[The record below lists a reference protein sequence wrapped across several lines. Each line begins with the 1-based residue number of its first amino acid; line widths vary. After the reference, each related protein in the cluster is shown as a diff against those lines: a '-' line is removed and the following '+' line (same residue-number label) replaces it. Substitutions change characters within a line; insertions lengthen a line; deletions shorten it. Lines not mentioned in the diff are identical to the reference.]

1 MSNKIKGITIQIGAD
16 TLGLDKALKDVEQ
29 KSKSAA
35 AEIKEVEKAVRITG
49 DSTELWTQ
57 KQALLKTA
65 LEESEKKLKLLEDAQ
80 EQVSKQ
86 AERGDITAE
95 QYRAFQR
102 EIEYARSAVNHYSDE
117 LENTNEKI
125 KELNQTS
132 QNDVSILKSLDSEIK
147 TVEKAIRDTGD
158 STVLWT
164 QKQKLL
170 ENALEESAKDLQKLE
185 EKQEEVNKQFMNGEI
200 SAEQYRAFQ
209 REIEYAKSA
218 VVNYSEELRDTNQRL
233 EELSGTTEET
243 AENSEELSEDIEDVG
258 KKSENSKDGVS
269 KFKDNLVNLAKEGF
283 GLVVDGA
290 KKAAG
295 EIIKFAED
303 SVKTGAEF
311 EAAMSSV
318 SAISGAT
325 AEETELLTAKAEEMG
340 ATTKFTAKES
350 AEAFQYM
357 AMAGWEAQDML
368 DGIGGVLDLAA
379 ASGTELS
386 TTSDIVTDALTAMKL
401 SAEDTAHFVDV
412 MAAATSNSNTNVEM
426 LGESFRYAAPIVG
439 TMGGNIEDLS
449 LALGIMANS
458 GIKGSMAGNS
468 LKNALVNLVKP
479 TKQQTAAMAELGL
492 ITSETQTVFDEEKI
506 SKAQT
511 KVENKLLDLE
521 KAQNSYNAAVE
532 KYGEDSANAENALIN
547 LQKAEN
553 NLTQAQEELSAAQ
566 QGTEKTI
573 ITGQSAFTDA
583 YGNMKPLKEILD
595 TLRSSLGAI
604 NVDLVDSEGNA
615 REYEDIIADLEQ
627 SEEGLTQAEQLKNAA
642 IIFGKQNLAGMLSII
657 NASEEDYNKLAD
669 SIANCDGA
677 AQNMSSTMID
687 NLQGDMTL
695 LNSAVDGMKISL
707 SKELT
712 PVIRNVVQFITSKI
726 PDVERMLKPV
736 FEKSADFIKN
746 ALEKLPALWKTIRE
760 SDAVGYLQEVILKTV
775 EVGGEL
781 LDVLENVPII
791 GDQISNFRISLNV
804 NEATQKARDLADNIQ
819 ADVDKMDEL
828 QKSADEQIKTDF
840 ADIYVTER
848 LYDNLKDL
856 VDENGKVKA
865 GYEDRVSFITHEL
878 SEATGIEIELVDGQI
893 AKYQELQ
900 EQIEETVRK
909 QKAQVFQGAYSEM
922 YSEALLQNEKAI
934 EEYGELQDIID
945 ESAANVE
952 RLESR
957 FERRAKNGLSGNMF
971 YVYDELVQKI
981 GKLNSQNAEEWYK
994 KGFFQNEE
1002 EYKQYLAETEKLYTS
1017 RNSQRQ
1023 LKAQVD
1029 ENNWVIQQ
1037 YEKAEEEFYA
1047 GRYSLAQ
1054 SYYASIDEF
1063 DRSRV
1068 DNSEKNTEEII
1079 EDTKKQLDKALK
1091 DYKSATALHL
1101 KDAESTAHDSVH
1113 RAVEDMK
1120 KQGLT
1125 GAEMLKTGII
1135 NKLSEID
1142 GFDASKLVQYCDEL
1156 GVTLGEALGS
1166 MTAENFSYYM
1176 NDIDNTINSFI
1187 DRIPDKPVFSTLK
1200 SSMEQMRDI
1209 YYERIGYYADGGFL
1223 RNGQG
1228 IVAEAG
1234 PELIEIVSG
1243 GAKITPLTKNSENIP
1258 LFAKGGFLGRN
1269 SAFVNEVSPELIQI
1283 MNGNLRTNS
1292 VSRVSANAE
1301 NSGKTVINNYY
1312 EYTTNA
1318 EIASTYDV
1326 YRLNEDLDTA
1336 RRRIDGGRGIV
1347 T

>member
-35 AEIKEVEKAVRITG
+35 TEIKEVEKAVRITG

-117 LENTNEKI
+117 L
-125 KELNQTS
+125 
-132 QNDVSILKSLDSEIK
+132 QN
-147 TVEKAIRDTGD
+147 A
-158 STVLWT
+158 
-164 QKQKLL
+164 
-170 ENALEESAKDLQKLE
+170 
-185 EKQEEVNKQFMNGEI
+185 
-200 SAEQYRAFQ
+200 
-209 REIEYAKSA
+209 
-218 VVNYSEELRDTNQRL
+218 NQRL
-233 EELSGTTEET
+233 EELNGTTEET
-243 AENSEELSEDIEDVG
+243 AENSDELSENIEDVG

-269 KFKDNLVNLAKEGF
+269 KLKDNLVNLAKEGF
-283 GLVVDGA
+283 ALVVDGA

-426 LGESFRYAAPIVG
+426 LGESFQYAAPIVG

-595 TLRSSLGAI
+595 TLRDSLGAI

-712 PVIRNVVQFITSKI
+712 PVIRNVVQFTTSKI
-726 PDVERMLKPV
+726 PDIQRFLQPIFK
-736 FEKSADFIKN
+736 KAGDFISL
-746 ALEKLPALWKTIRE
+746 ALEKIPSIT
-760 SDAVGYLQEVILKTV
+760 KTV
-775 EVGGEL
+775 KDGLSPAIDFLGEVFENTVSFGMEL

-893 AKYQELQ
+893 SKYKELQ

-981 GKLNSQNAEEWYK
+981 GKLNSQNAEEWYE

-1063 DRSRV
+1063 DRSRA
-1068 DNSEKNTEEII
+1068 DNSEKNNEEII

-1091 DYKSATALHL
+1091 DYKSATTLHL
-1101 KDAESTAHDSVH
+1101 KDAESSAHDSVH

-1228 IVAEAG
+1228 IIAEAG

-1269 SAFVNEVSPELIQI
+1269 SAVVNEVSPELIRI
-1283 MNGNLRTNS
+1283 MNGGSRTNS

-1336 RRRIDGGRGIV
+1336 RRRMEGGRGIV

>member
-102 EIEYARSAVNHYSDE
+102 EVEYARSAVNHYSNE
-117 LENTNEKI
+117 L
-125 KELNQTS
+125 
-132 QNDVSILKSLDSEIK
+132 QN
-147 TVEKAIRDTGD
+147 A
-158 STVLWT
+158 
-164 QKQKLL
+164 
-170 ENALEESAKDLQKLE
+170 
-185 EKQEEVNKQFMNGEI
+185 
-200 SAEQYRAFQ
+200 
-209 REIEYAKSA
+209 
-218 VVNYSEELRDTNQRL
+218 NQRL

-243 AENSEELSEDIEDVG
+243 AENIEDVG

-269 KFKDNLVNLAKEGF
+269 KLKDGLKNLAKEGF

-290 KKAAG
+290 KKAAE

-318 SAISGAT
+318 TAISGAT

-426 LGESFRYAAPIVG
+426 LGESFQYAAPIVG

-566 QGTEKTI
+566 QGTEETI

-595 TLRSSLGAI
+595 TLRDSFGVI

-687 NLQGDMTL
+687 NLQGDMKL
-695 LNSAVDGMKISL
+695 LDSAVDGMKISL

-726 PDVERMLKPV
+726 PDIQRFLQPIFK
-736 FEKSADFIKN
+736 KAGDFISL
-746 ALEKLPALWKTIRE
+746 ALEKIPSIAETVKDGLSPAIDFL
-760 SDAVGYLQEVILKTV
+760 GEVFENTV
-775 EVGGEL
+775 SFGGEL
-781 LDVLENVPII
+781 LDVLENVPILGSAI
-791 GDQISNFRISLNV
+791 NDFRISLNV

-828 QKSADEQIKTDF
+828 QKSADEQVKKDF

-865 GYEDRVSFITHEL
+865 GYEDRVSFITNEL

-900 EQIEETVRK
+900 EKIEETVRK

-934 EEYGELQDIID
+934 EEYGELQDIIAENRKIIED
-945 ESAANVE
+945 FKAQFRQESDDWWYDDFISNYGELSENSLDKWKKQGVIDDNEYEKLESAFKNISTSMDSTRRLKSQVE
-952 RLESR
+952 
-957 FERRAKNGLSGNMF
+957 
-971 YVYDELVQKI
+971 
-981 GKLNSQNAEEWYK
+981 
-994 KGFFQNEE
+994 
-1002 EYKQYLAETEKLYTS
+1002 
-1017 RNSQRQ
+1017 
-1023 LKAQVD
+1023 

-1091 DYKSATALHL
+1091 DYKSRIELDQR
-1101 KDAESTAHDSVH
+1101 DAEQKTKESVH

-1135 NKLSEID
+1135 DKLSEID
-1142 GFDASKLVQYCDEL
+1142 GFDVSKLIEYCNEL
-1156 GVTLGEALGS
+1156 GITLGEALGS
-1166 MTAENFSYYM
+1166 MTAENAGRYISQMTSEFDMVINTLSDFHVPTDALEHIRDMIGGM
-1176 NDIDNTINSFI
+1176 N
-1187 DRIPDKPVFSTLK
+1187 
-1200 SSMEQMRDI
+1200 
-1209 YYERIGYYADGGFL
+1209 YYADGGFL

-1234 PELIEIVSG
+1234 PELIEIVNG
-1243 GAKITPLTKNSENIP
+1243 GAKITPLTQNAKNTFTEHLP
-1258 LFAKGGFLGRN
+1258 MFAKGGFLGKN
-1269 SAFVNEVSPELIQI
+1269 SAVVNEVSPELIRI
-1283 MNGNLRTNS
+1283 MNGNSRGNS

-1326 YRLNEDLDTA
+1326 YKLNEDLDMA
-1336 RRRIDGGRGIV
+1336 RRRIEGGRGIV

>member
-35 AEIKEVEKAVRITG
+35 TEIKEVEKAVRITG

-80 EQVSKQ
+80 EQVNKQ

-117 LENTNEKI
+117 L
-125 KELNQTS
+125 
-132 QNDVSILKSLDSEIK
+132 QN
-147 TVEKAIRDTGD
+147 A
-158 STVLWT
+158 
-164 QKQKLL
+164 
-170 ENALEESAKDLQKLE
+170 
-185 EKQEEVNKQFMNGEI
+185 
-200 SAEQYRAFQ
+200 
-209 REIEYAKSA
+209 
-218 VVNYSEELRDTNQRL
+218 NQRL
-233 EELSGTTEET
+233 EELNGTTEET
-243 AENSEELSEDIEDVG
+243 AENSEELSENIEDVG
-258 KKSENSKDGVS
+258 KKSDNSKDGVS
-269 KFKDNLVNLAKEGF
+269 KLKDNLVNLAKEGF

-318 SAISGAT
+318 TAISGAT

-379 ASGTELS
+379 ASGTELA
-386 TTSDIVTDALTAMKL
+386 TTSDIVTDAITAMKL

-426 LGESFRYAAPIVG
+426 LGESFQYAAPIVG

-521 KAQNSYNAAVE
+521 KAQNSYNAAIE

-595 TLRSSLGAI
+595 TLRDSLGAI

-712 PVIRNVVQFITSKI
+712 PVIRNVVQFTTSKI
-726 PDVERMLKPV
+726 PDIQRFLQPIFK
-736 FEKSADFIKN
+736 KAGDFISL
-746 ALEKLPALWKTIRE
+746 ALEKIPSIA
-760 SDAVGYLQEVILKTV
+760 KTV
-775 EVGGEL
+775 KDGLSPAIDFLGEVFENTVSFGMEL

-878 SEATGIEIELVDGQI
+878 SQATGIEIELVDGQI
-893 AKYQELQ
+893 SKYKELQ

-934 EEYGELQDIID
+934 EKYQNLQEEYEKNEENMQNAIESFYSGLGRNGGVGIGNGGFYNYEDLVRTFGELSEGNLKDWNDKGVLSD
-945 ESAANVE
+945 EDYETLKAGYKN
-952 RLESR
+952 
-957 FERRAKNGLSGNMF
+957 RRSTMDSIHK
-971 YVYDELVQKI
+971 
-981 GKLNSQNAEEWYK
+981 
-994 KGFFQNEE
+994 
-1002 EYKQYLAETEKLYTS
+1002 
-1017 RNSQRQ
+1017 

-1047 GRYSLAQ
+1047 GRYENAIQ
-1054 SYYASIDEF
+1054 YYTSVEDLDKA
-1063 DRSRV
+1063 RV

-1091 DYKSATALHL
+1091 DYKSATTLHL
-1101 KDAESTAHDSVH
+1101 KDAESSAHDSVD

-1120 KQGLT
+1120 KQGLS

-1228 IVAEAG
+1228 IIAEAG

-1269 SAFVNEVSPELIQI
+1269 SAVVNEVSPELIRI
-1283 MNGNLRTNS
+1283 MNGGSRTNS

-1336 RRRIDGGRGIV
+1336 RRRMEGGRGIV

>member
-117 LENTNEKI
+117 L
-125 KELNQTS
+125 
-132 QNDVSILKSLDSEIK
+132 QN
-147 TVEKAIRDTGD
+147 A
-158 STVLWT
+158 
-164 QKQKLL
+164 
-170 ENALEESAKDLQKLE
+170 
-185 EKQEEVNKQFMNGEI
+185 
-200 SAEQYRAFQ
+200 
-209 REIEYAKSA
+209 
-218 VVNYSEELRDTNQRL
+218 NQRL
-233 EELSGTTEET
+233 EELNGTTEET
-243 AENSEELSEDIEDVG
+243 AENSDELSENIEDVG

-269 KFKDNLVNLAKEGF
+269 KLKDNLVNLAKEGF
-283 GLVVDGA
+283 ALVVDGA

-426 LGESFRYAAPIVG
+426 LGESFQYAAPIVG

-595 TLRSSLGAI
+595 TLRDSLGAI

-712 PVIRNVVQFITSKI
+712 PVIRNVVQFTTSKI
-726 PDVERMLKPV
+726 PDIQRFLQPIFK
-736 FEKSADFIKN
+736 KAGDFISL
-746 ALEKLPALWKTIRE
+746 ALEKIPSIT
-760 SDAVGYLQEVILKTV
+760 KTV
-775 EVGGEL
+775 KDGLSPAIDFLGEVFENTVSFGMEL

-893 AKYQELQ
+893 SKYKELQ

-1068 DNSEKNTEEII
+1068 DNSEKNNEEII

-1091 DYKSATALHL
+1091 DYKSATTLHL
-1101 KDAESTAHDSVH
+1101 KDAESSAHDSVH

-1142 GFDASKLVQYCDEL
+1142 GFDASRLVQYCDEL

-1200 SSMEQMRDI
+1200 SSMEQARDI

-1269 SAFVNEVSPELIQI
+1269 SAVVNEVSPELIRI
-1283 MNGNLRTNS
+1283 MNGGSRTNS

-1336 RRRIDGGRGIV
+1336 RRRMEGGRGIV

>member
-35 AEIKEVEKAVRITG
+35 TEIKEVEKAVRITG

-80 EQVSKQ
+80 EQVNKQ

-117 LENTNEKI
+117 L
-125 KELNQTS
+125 
-132 QNDVSILKSLDSEIK
+132 QN
-147 TVEKAIRDTGD
+147 A
-158 STVLWT
+158 
-164 QKQKLL
+164 
-170 ENALEESAKDLQKLE
+170 
-185 EKQEEVNKQFMNGEI
+185 
-200 SAEQYRAFQ
+200 
-209 REIEYAKSA
+209 
-218 VVNYSEELRDTNQRL
+218 NQRL
-233 EELSGTTEET
+233 EELNGTTEET
-243 AENSEELSEDIEDVG
+243 AENSDELSENIEDVG

-269 KFKDNLVNLAKEGF
+269 KLKDNLVNLAKEGF
-283 GLVVDGA
+283 ALVVDGA

-426 LGESFRYAAPIVG
+426 LGESFQYAAPIVG

-468 LKNALVNLVKP
+468 LKDALVNLVKP

-492 ITSETQTVFDEEKI
+492 IISETQTVFDEEKI

-595 TLRSSLGAI
+595 TLRDSLGAI

-726 PDVERMLKPV
+726 PDIQRFLQPIFK
-736 FEKSADFIKN
+736 KAGDFISL
-746 ALEKLPALWKTIRE
+746 ALEKIPSIT
-760 SDAVGYLQEVILKTV
+760 KTV
-775 EVGGEL
+775 KDGLSPAIDFLGEVFENTVSFGVEL

-893 AKYQELQ
+893 SKYKELQ

-1068 DNSEKNTEEII
+1068 DNSEKNNEEII

-1091 DYKSATALHL
+1091 DYKSATTLHL
-1101 KDAESTAHDSVH
+1101 KDAESSAHDSVH

-1142 GFDASKLVQYCDEL
+1142 GFDASRLVQYCDEL

-1200 SSMEQMRDI
+1200 SSMEQARDI

-1283 MNGNLRTNS
+1283 MNGNSRTNS

-1336 RRRIDGGRGIV
+1336 RRRMEGGRGIV